1 MAMMEI
7 SRRTRKKAKHKGIIT
22 SQSFTPDS
30 HSISGLE
37 SFFSAS
43 DIARSASVATGL
55 SAVFATLPSP
65 KSSGIESCWS
75 GDAERGEPLESIV
88 DMRLVGSSEIQ
99 SSWVFV
105 MGVVVGLGPV
115 K

>member
-1 MAMMEI
+1 MEM
-7 SRRTRKKAKHKGIIT
+7 SSSTRKKTRHKGIIT
-22 SQSFTPDS
+22 SQSLRPES
-30 HSISGLE
+30 HSTSMLG

-43 DIARSASVATGL
+43 DIARSASVAMP
-55 SAVFATLPSP
+55 VVATLPSP

-105 MGVVVGLGPV
+105 MGVVVGLGQV